1 MTVGEMKALLSDY
14 DDDDDI
20 ECNIYLYDHYV
31 EGRLAIRG
39 RDGTLMR
46 CDTFCYK
53 EIYPRGYYTISSIDE
68 EFGNNERKDTS
79 MEEFMECIE

>member
-1 MTVGEMKALLSDY
+1 MTVGEMKALLSEY

-20 ECNIYLYDHYV
+20 ECNIYIYDRFV
-31 EGRLAIRG
+31 EGQIAIRG
-39 RDGTLMR
+39 RSGALMM
-46 CDTFCYK
+46 CQTFCHQ
-53 EIYPRGYYTISSIDE
+53 EIYPRGYCTISRIDE